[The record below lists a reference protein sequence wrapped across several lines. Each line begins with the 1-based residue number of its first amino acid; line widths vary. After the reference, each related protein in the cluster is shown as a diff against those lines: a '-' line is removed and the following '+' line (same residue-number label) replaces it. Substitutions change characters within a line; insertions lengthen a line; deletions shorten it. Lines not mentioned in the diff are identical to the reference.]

1 MWDSPSSTNP
11 LPPGTRLRG
20 CPGGF
25 LVLVIEKQP
34 TAGLLL
40 APKPWSFRKPNF
52 SPGPWGKF
60 LATRREANVRVRNNI
75 PLTKLQA

>member
-1 MWDSPSSTNP
+1 M
-11 LPPGTRLRG
+11 
-20 CPGGF
+20 
-25 LVLVIEKQP
+25 VIEKQP